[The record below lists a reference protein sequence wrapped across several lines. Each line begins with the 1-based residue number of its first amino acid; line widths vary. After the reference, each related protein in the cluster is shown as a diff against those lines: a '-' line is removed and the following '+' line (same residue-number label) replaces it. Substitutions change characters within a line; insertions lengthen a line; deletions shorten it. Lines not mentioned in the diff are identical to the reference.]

1 MYVCQLTQDDY
12 ALLPGPYIN
21 ASLIP
26 PLPSSDGG
34 TGCIASQAPIP
45 STFAT
50 FFEHLVAQNSGVL
63 VNLTPLVEHGIS
75 KSDQY
80 WPLST
85 SEPFVVSN
93 LWKVSLLSE
102 KEGRDVFDAESTPLA
117 HNVPSLRVRRLRIES
132 LVDERLHELTQ
143 LHFEGWPDHGILNP
157 QVLMG
162 LGEGVLASQ
171 PRSESQ
177 GPVWVHCS
185 AGLGRSGTL
194 IGAYLLQQQSD
205 SQLASQ
211 EALLMAVHVT
221 AHMRKYRTGSVQTPG
236 QLVILAHTTEKMQS
250 MRQSIYC

>member
-132 LVDERLHELTQ
+132 LV
-143 LHFEGWPDHGILNP
+143 
-157 QVLMG
+157 LMG
-162 LGEGVLASQ
+162 LVEGVLASQ

-236 QLVILAHTTEKMQS
+236 QLVILVHTTEKMQS